1 MVEAYPVNVCCEK
14 KSGEGGDV
22 SRFEKYKRWVF
33 YCQKLLKKLKRR
45 IDITIYDLI

>member
-14 KSGEGGDV
+14 KSGEGAMSLGLKNIKDG
-22 SRFEKYKRWVF
+22 FF
-33 YCQKLLKKLKRR
+33 YCQKLLKKLKRC